1 MERTLKRIQQAIL
14 DLDLGISDMTMRND
28 FLGGLNRALRE
39 VGGSQV
45 FDLEDEAPLVRAML
59 SLEAAV

>member
-39 VGGSQV
+39 VGGAQV
-45 FDLEDEAPLVRAML
+45 SDLEDEGGLVRAML

>member
-1 MERTLKRIQQAIL
+1 MERTLERIQQAII
-14 DLDLGISDMTMRND
+14 DLDLGISGMMMKQD
-28 FLGGLNRALRE
+28 FLGVLNRALRE

-45 FDLEDEAPLVRAML
+45 SDLDDEGGLVRAML